1 MMRCFPSSG
10 FLVLSAVAESPNG
23 CQRKGRE
30 RTWAC
35 RLLLS
40 MENSLFQS
48 AGDAN
53 LELLEAAHSLKKNE
67 QLDLSL
73 FYLLIQKHTNHS
85 KNPNS
90 LLRSQFNIEFE

>member
-1 MMRCFPSSG
+1 MMRYFPSSG
-10 FLVLSAVAESPNG
+10 FLVLSAVAERPNG

-30 RTWAC
+30 RTWGC
-35 RLLLS
+35 RLLLL

-48 AGDAN
+48 AGNAN
-53 LELLEAAHSLKKNE
+53 LELLEAAHSLKKKE

-73 FYLLIQKHTNHS
+73 FYSLIQKYTNHS